1 MPIQNPYGIAVI
13 IGNRNYSKFNH
24 DLPNVDYAL
33 NDAQAMYDYVHT
45 TLGYREGNIIY
56 LKDATQAQLLSVFG
70 IPGDPEGKLFNW
82 VRPKQSDVFVYYSG
96 HGVPGAKDGRSYLLP
111 VDADPSTVQINGYL
125 LETLYANLAAIP
137 AKSFT
142 VVLDACFSGSSAGGA
157 VFQKASSITL
167 RTVDTP
173 NLLPNATIFSA
184 TGQNEVASWDQVAK
198 LGLLTRAFLE
208 GIKGA
213 ADSQGFGDGDGNITL
228 AELKG
233 FLTEE
238 VAYAARRN
246 YGRKQTPQIT
256 GQGNLIMATLP

>member
-1 MPIQNPYGIAVI
+1 MQNPYGIAVI
-13 IGNRNYSKFNH
+13 IGNRNYSKNNR
-24 DLPNVDYAL
+24 DLPDVDYAL
-33 NDAQAMYDYVHT
+33 NDAQAIYDYVRT

-96 HGVPGAKDGRSYLLP
+96 HGVPGARDGRSYLLP
-111 VDADPSTVQINGYL
+111 VDADPTTVQINGYL

-137 AKSFT
+137 AKSVT
-142 VVLDACFSGSSAGGA
+142 VVLDACFSGGSAGGA

-173 NLLPNATIFSA
+173 SLLPNGTIFSA
-184 TGQNEVASWDQVAK
+184 TGQNEVASWDQEAK
-198 LGLLTRAFLE
+198 LGLFTRSFLE
-208 GIKGA
+208 GLKGA
-213 ADSQGFGDGDGNITL
+213 ADAQGFGNSDGNVTV
-228 AELKG
+228 AELKT
-233 FLTEE
+233 FLEEE

-246 YGRKQTPQIT
+246 YGRKQTPQVS
-256 GQGNLIMATLP
+256 GQGEQIMVTLP